1 MAVSSIKD
9 FWIHPNA
16 LTITLNYFGDPQLIQ
31 TSMLAGAVIMAYRK
45 DVISYDAAHNF
56 REWKL
61 QAFPTQLNDT
71 CAYYVH
77 AELSRSGDTA
87 MIIYSPVKRDLEG
100 RSLLRV
106 ELDVQGNEVE
116 VWDTNTSPSSFFIYL
131 GQISASVDSQE
142 RMWVDGFHTGTLA
155 TDQHRMEEAQGD
167 WAKMFQLNA
176 VTDLIEFLKGV
187 ASAVFNQLSVVFE
200 FTFQGNKFT
209 NVAKSS
215 DSGDKRKWSD
225 STLPTAGYV
234 AEEILDLDDHFLIKD
249 QDNGSQSV
257 ESEVSFKKDVSIGG
271 DTSIDGD
278 IAVKGNS
285 SIGGDSFVE
294 GKQIIGDTQTI
305 GRDQEVCG
313 AQLIGGTQEVK
324 GRQTLHEGFIT
335 EPFSEAGGQILGAHL
350 TKNGFLT
357 LAGLKTISFE
367 VFELVYNQIRSQG
380 GAITLSSS
388 ATIEDCKYEMIDGSV
403 ITPSE
408 YDQWLSNNPYS
419 SWVNGE
425 DKRWHEDSWPWIGG
439 IDNVLLTIKKDDV
452 NTSVPFR
459 NGDILYGY
467 VNKIGDSGEYAKG
480 GQCVMYV
487 TSANLPVDGDPNSDY
502 IGKDGSMT
510 IRCKLFYI
518 IKSDESIYDEYGKVR
533 EGVVV
538 SNIPPTSAMDVA
550 QRGNVDPEKNG
561 DRLSAIFLDSTKS
574 CIYMLSNVSKPILDT
589 SNYAVVSGQLPTDL
603 WVKVNKEFPSV
614 KQTDPVSYSKYL
626 VAENFLQFDH
636 LGTPIKRENNRGAW
650 SKTIAESENADERYK
665 NTPNYYDTVTH
676 EGQYW
681 KCIDNDTTEE
691 PGTGAGW
698 LLLVA
703 SGKGIG
709 ANLIQNSNFDVYD
722 ADGNLLYFEPAYGNS
737 KQLGYVVKGGFDG
750 YYNSYN
756 YGDKTYRVVKIKFP
770 FNVKKNTT
778 YTFSFQY
785 KLISGKYDYLGFLFY
800 VPTNKVDI
808 FNIDGIDTA
817 DHTNRYDVWCDK
829 KYQVDGWSKKSFS
842 FKYTPQEGDED
853 VISDSYIEL
862 YKYDSS
868 EGEIAQIKI
877 EEGAIS
883 TPYLKS
889 QEDLKGKDGVV
900 ANENLLPDTEWKYSG
915 TTDYY
920 AVKGWTANITGTAT
934 LSYLVVNEKAY
945 DIHSTLQ
952 IKSSTK
958 VYIDVQ
964 KSNIPLSDNTVYT
977 LSMMVKQETPLF
989 VEFQTA
995 TSAKLD
1001 QITLSCEYSN
1011 TIGLGVG
1018 KGISSWKGV
1027 LLDNLPASSDFQQV
1041 IIRIQTGSLGGSV
1054 KMSLGVKAGGL
1065 TATLCLLKLERGTIA
1080 TPYQKAYADY
1090 ATVAGP
1096 AGKPGPMIYPM
1107 GEWNENLT
1115 YKKTDDTAPYVYY
1128 DNNSLDDT
1136 EGKYYVLN
1144 VVESTGVSPAKSNEH
1159 WRQMTQFEAI
1169 YTKFLMA
1176 NFAQFGSDEGAIFWH
1191 RYLFSQYGAGGDKW
1205 SLHKSEMFDETTKLL
1220 TGKFMPKLHLDFYN
1234 GLANFSCLCQPFY
1247 TPTPK
1252 DGYIK
1257 MDPSKGFNI
1266 SIPSAYIHTG
1276 SNIYRVPDETEIY
1289 NTHYPVVILP
1299 QFKNNDEWMGNGAHV
1314 TVRFESGGESYGNLF
1329 GGVGNNYKDYRA
1341 AAQNIFLLISVD
1353 DISSGFSYPSL
1364 SWSGNYIFNNG
1375 RRGKYMILSQ
1385 GAFVTLKSTQV
1396 GSKMYW
1402 IVENSGSVK
1411 EEVVDVYA
1419 SLISEN
1425 TNINTGSALSDA
1437 TVNSYNFDR
1446 HQFYGADYSDDVILK
1461 TDYYGGGARGIFFYS
1476 GAEGFCP
1483 KSILYSNNSTGHYRR
1498 LNLDQGER
1506 VDSSLTTIGP
1516 TII

>member
-106 ELDVQGNEVE
+106 ELNVQGNEVE

-176 VTDLIEFLKGV
+176 TTDLIEFLKDV
-187 ASAVFNQLSVVFE
+187 VSAVFNQLSVVFE

-257 ESEVSFKKDVSIGG
+257 ESEVSFKKDISIGG
-271 DTSIDGD
+271 NTSIDGN
-278 IAVKGNS
+278 IAVKGYS

-408 YDQWLSNNPYS
+408 YDQWLSNNPYI

-518 IKSDESIYDEYGKVR
+518 IKSDESIYDEYGEVR

-550 QRGNVDPEKNG
+550 QRGNVYPKENG

-589 SNYAVVSGQLPTDL
+589 SNYAVVSGFLPTDL
-603 WVKVNKEFPSV
+603 WTKVNKEFPSV
-614 KQTDPVSYSKYL
+614 KQTDPVSYAKYL

-636 LGTPIKRENNRGAW
+636 LGQPLKRENNRGAW
-650 SKTIAESENADERYK
+650 SKTIAESKNADERYK
-665 NTPNYYDTVTH
+665 NTPNYYDAVTH

-709 ANLIQNSNFDVYD
+709 ANLLQNSNFDVYD
-722 ADGNLLYFEPAYGNS
+722 ADGNLLYFGFGSGNTAL
-737 KQLGYVVKGGFDG
+737 LGSVVKGGYDG
-750 YYNSYN
+750 VYNSY
-756 YGDKTYRVVKIKFP
+756 KTGLVGASIASIALPINLQKGV
-770 FNVKKNTT
+770 T
-778 YTFSFQY
+778 YTFSCKARCSYDKDNTSNLSYMFG
-785 KLISGKYDYLGFLFY
+785 LIFNVVNSSKVSVFNNKGVG
-800 VPTNKVDI
+800 TNK
-808 FNIDGIDTA
+808 FA
-817 DHTNRYDVWCDK
+817 DRYDIYFGNTDDWEE
-829 KYQVDGWSKKSFS
+829 KSFS
-842 FKYTPQEGDED
+842 FKYTPAEGDPDTHAGVKIYFYRWRSD
-853 VISDSYIEL
+853 VD
-862 YKYDSS
+862 
-868 EGEIAQIKI
+868 GEYAQLKV
-877 EEGAIS
+877 EEGSIV
-883 TPYLKS
+883 TPYIKS
-889 QEDLKGKDGVV
+889 QEDLKGKD
-900 ANENLLPDTEWKYSG
+900 APLLRPNMLVNADFSELTSTG
-915 TTDYY
+915 I
-920 AVKGWTANITGTAT
+920 AKGWTGRYT
-934 LSYLVVNEKAY
+934 VV
-945 DIHSTLQ
+945 
-952 IKSSTK
+952 
-958 VYIDVQ
+958 
-964 KSNIPLSDNTVYT
+964 LSDFNGTNVVKLGSSFTLYCTDYTILANKTYT
-977 LSMMVKQETPLF
+977 LSFYYKSEDSSSYPKIELNTNTSSGRIIATTSEGASIDEYGSSNIVLSKSSVGEYTFASITFSFSAYTTVSGPIRFKCSGTYVYYAMVKLE
-989 VEFQTA
+989 EGHNA
-995 TSAKLD
+995 TGFTK
-1001 QITLSCEYSN
+1001 N
-1011 TIGLGVG
+1011 
-1018 KGISSWKGV
+1018 
-1027 LLDNLPASSDFQQV
+1027 F
-1041 IIRIQTGSLGGSV
+1041 
-1054 KMSLGVKAGGL
+1054 
-1065 TATLCLLKLERGTIA
+1065 
-1080 TPYQKAYADY
+1080 ADY
-1090 ATVAGP
+1090 SGVEGP
-1096 AGKPGPMIYPM
+1096 AGEAGPMIYPH
-1107 GEWNENLT
+1107 GEWNEYVT
-1115 YKKTDDTAPYVYY
+1115 YKREGNTVPYVYF
-1128 DNNSLDDT
+1128 DANGLDDT
-1136 EGKYYVLN
+1136 DGKYYVLN
-1144 VVESTGVSPAKSNEH
+1144 VDSSTGVSPADGTTH

-1205 SLHKSEMFDETTKLL
+1205 SLHRSEMFDETTKLL

-1247 TPTPK
+1247 TPTPV

-1266 SIPSAYIHTG
+1266 SIPSACIAKYG
-1276 SNIYRVPDETEIY
+1276 GGYRVPDETEIY

-1396 GSKMYW
+1396 GSNMYW

-1419 SLISEN
+1419 SLTSEN
-1425 TNINTGSALSDA
+1425 TNINTGSALTDA

-1461 TDYYGGGARGIFFYS
+1461 ADYYGGGARGIFFYS

-1498 LNLDQGER
+1498 LNLDKDER
-1506 VDSSLTTIGP
+1506 VDSTLTTTGP